1 MQYKT
6 SQAFIGY
13 SLELEP
19 RPVTFS
25 YLRMR
30 TLFLTAKKYQIYP
43 CLVTVLTNTYS
54 PTGSPVPCSRPPGG
68 EELMTL
74 TDPSASPVGGEIC
87 LFDLPAW
94 VSSTTPL
101 FVAFCFVLSFKSVP
115 NGYQYTALRIS
126 SSYPFSSI
134 GGLSTKVFET
144 PKTEVLIHAGAH
156 ANLKRQFIIS
166 CYSFLVS
173 TVWFKMLYKRKS
185 SRRST
190 GVEAPYNYFHQASW
204 LLSVS
209 AKRRSLYKISNFPC
223 FLVTINFKSSKRKR
237 LF

>member
-54 PTGSPVPCSRPPGG
+54 PTGSPVPP
-68 EELMTL
+68 

-94 VSSTTPL
+94 VSSITPL

-134 GGLSTKVFET
+134 GGLSTNVFET
-144 PKTEVLIHAGAH
+144 RAAAKNWSAH
-156 ANLKRQFIIS
+156 T
-166 CYSFLVS
+166 C
-173 TVWFKMLYKRKS
+173 WC
-185 SRRST
+185 SR
-190 GVEAPYNYFHQASW
+190 
-204 LLSVS
+204 
-209 AKRRSLYKISNFPC
+209 
-223 FLVTINFKSSKRKR
+223 
-237 LF
+237 